1 MAIVRTLSLVTVC
14 LILGACSSALRWQPQ
29 THVVQSGETVYSIA
43 FQYGMDERE
52 LMVWNG
58 LGNSGLIF
66 AGQRLRL
73 TPPDGYAPER
83 SSVSTARRQP
93 STPAPRSSSSGS
105 SSSRSVPPPSSAN
118 SSPVTW
124 RWPTS
129 GSVVAG
135 FGATA
140 KTQSGVHIAGKRG
153 QPIVAAARGEV
164 VYAGNG
170 LPGYGNLLIIKHTS
184 DYLSAYGYN
193 QKLLVAEGDRVQG
206 GQQIA
211 RMGEGPGQRPLLHF
225 EIRRSGQPAN
235 PLRYL
240 PKR

>member
-1 MAIVRTLSLVTVC
+1 M
-14 LILGACSSALRWQPQ
+14 
-29 THVVQSGETVYSIA
+29 
-43 FQYGMDERE
+43 
-52 LMVWNG
+52 
-58 LGNSGLIF
+58 
-66 AGQRLRL
+66 
-73 TPPDGYAPER
+73 
-83 SSVSTARRQP
+83 
-93 STPAPRSSSSGS
+93 
-105 SSSRSVPPPSSAN
+105 
-118 SSPVTW
+118 
-124 RWPTS
+124 
-129 GSVVAG
+129 
-135 FGATA
+135 
-140 KTQSGVHIAGKRG
+140 
-153 QPIVAAARGEV
+153 
-164 VYAGNG
+164 YAGNG